1 MPMVKKSVSI
11 TDQQEEW
18 IQVQM
23 QSGHYATDSEL
34 VREALR
40 EKQMRMD
47 ELEAIRAKL
56 IIVNHDFINTF
67 LEILVNY
74 FNHFSCNIR
83 NAYYGIASCR

>member
-56 IIVNHDFINTF
+56 IKAEESGFSDRTVD
-67 LEILVNY
+67 EI
-74 FNHFSCNIR
+74 FD
-83 NAYYGIASCR
+83 AAIARAQGKDA